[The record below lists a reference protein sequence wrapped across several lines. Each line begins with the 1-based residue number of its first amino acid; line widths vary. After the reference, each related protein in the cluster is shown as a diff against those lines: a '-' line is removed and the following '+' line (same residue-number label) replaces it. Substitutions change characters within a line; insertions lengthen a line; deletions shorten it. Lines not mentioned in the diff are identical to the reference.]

1 MSTYWTTVARKKCP
15 KWQKIYN
22 THDKGVQKWIIP
34 SRQKRRI
41 FPTLDLNIYI
51 CGNWHQTVVNPDFLP
66 HICLTDLLGC
76 PFSFRIQASQKYKR
90 YRNKL
95 KNTEPTSCSQNM
107 LTYQC
112 YSLRFNQPFPKYD
125 KNQNTAVHC
134 TIWMVQWQMFEK
146 KEPFKMTTKHLYQRQ
161 CPETWPSVSNNIKSN
176 NFLYLVEK
184 TICWKS
190 NYNNTNTIHVLP
202 NYLH

>member
-15 KWQKIYN
+15 KRQKIYN

-95 KNTEPTSCSQNM
+95 KNTECTHLQVVAIFDKCEV
-107 LTYQC
+107 LKLIFTV
-112 YSLRFNQPFPKYD
+112 SLCHAVLVGQITALPGLPKVD
-125 KNQNTAVHC
+125 SSWTL
-134 TIWMVQWQMFEK
+134 I
-146 KEPFKMTTKHLYQRQ
+146 PI
-161 CPETWPSVSNNIKSN
+161 SS
-176 NFLYLVEK
+176 
-184 TICWKS
+184 
-190 NYNNTNTIHVLP
+190 
-202 NYLH
+202 